1 VVESGGSAY
10 RDQLSDPLAINL
22 NIIPKI
28 GKLEFMRGSLTKIS
42 IPELLRTIYIERHTG
57 ELILEQGEIKKQI
70 YFELGQIVFATS
82 NQEHDRLGQTLI
94 RYGKLTPTQLSQFL
108 EVMKPEFHL
117 GQLLVANQILTEREL
132 TAYLTFQITDII
144 YSLFNW
150 TVGDYEFASEVENS
164 PPEDLKLRFS
174 TATIILEGVRR
185 IADFAVVR
193 RGLGDLNR
201 LIAPN
206 SSPLLRLQ
214 AITLKPLERQVLELV
229 TRPMDLLQILIAVP
243 EATRNVLQAAY
254 GLLATG
260 LLQQTSAPEISPRTG
275 RFVVPQNVRRQAASA
290 APPQYTA
297 QTTAPQQPA
306 SPALDS
312 TPPPAAPAASNVA
325 QNTIANTSNDVTK
338 EIAAMRQRLL
348 TGDPYTILGLK
359 PPASAVELRDAYY
372 RLAMWFHPDR
382 FIQWPRQVREEIEQI
397 FNRLTESYNMIRAST
412 TVAARPGAAKAPT
425 PIMPPPATTTGMLP
439 PNSTSPNTNL
449 LAQTLPN
456 QTANPR
462 STANSYRE
470 FSYPGF
476 GATPASGEGKD
487 NVQSAQLEKAISD
500 LLQYL
505 DGRKAPLFVAD
516 SLALLFKT
524 KAPVHIEWSKLVD
537 ILAGWARQKATIT
550 RQPVYKILIS
560 VVSSVRHAEKSR
572 VLPELES
579 QKFYSNLIQSLAGC
593 CPPQERPFFYA
604 EVTIEP
610 DI

>member
-1 VVESGGSAY
+1 
-10 RDQLSDPLAINL
+10 
-22 NIIPKI
+22 
-28 GKLEFMRGSLTKIS
+28 MRGSLTKIS

-57 ELILEQGEIKKQI
+57 ELILEQGDIKKQI

-150 TVGDYEFASEVENS
+150 TVGDYEFASEAENS

-243 EATRNVLQAAY
+243 EATRNVVQAVY

-297 QTTAPQQPA
+297 QNTSPQQPVA
-306 SPALDS
+306 PIPEAATRSTTATAQSTSAEQITSP
-312 TPPPAAPAASNVA
+312 
-325 QNTIANTSNDVTK
+325 NDVTK

-359 PPASAVELRDAYY
+359 SPASAVELRDAYY

-382 FIQWPRQVREEIEQI
+382 FIQWPRQMREEIEQI

-425 PIMPPPATTTGMLP
+425 PIMAGTGMLP
-439 PNSTSPNTNL
+439 ASPNSTNTNL

-456 QTANPR
+456 R
-462 STANSYRE
+462 SGTSRSASNNYRE

-476 GATPASGEGKD
+476 SANAANNEAKES
-487 NVQSAQLEKAISD
+487 VQTAQLEKAISD

-516 SLALLFKT
+516 SLALLFRT
-524 KAPVHIEWSKLVD
+524 KAPLHIEWSKLID
-537 ILAGWARQKATIT
+537 TLAGWARQKAMIT
-550 RQPVYKILIS
+550 GQPVYKTLIGVINS
-560 VVSSVRHAEKSR
+560 IRHAEKSR
-572 VLPELES
+572 VLPELEP
-579 QKFYSNLIQSLAGC
+579 QKFYSNLIQSLASC

-604 EVTIEP
+604 EVTIES